1 MTTRSQNTR
10 TTSIHPD
17 TTVGLL
23 SLTVGDL
30 TRSLTFYAEAL
41 GFEVLQQEGTEA
53 TLGAAGTPLLLLRE
67 QAGAAPWPR
76 DRQSYAGLYHFAILM
91 PTRADLGRWLGHWLE
106 LGFPLPGQGDHLV
119 SEALYLEDPDG
130 HGIEIYRDRPRDQWQ
145 WIDGQVRMA
154 ANPVDIQGLLTE
166 AAQAGEPW
174 AGLPAGTTLG
184 HIHLQVGDIAQAES
198 FYHDLLGVDI
208 VARMPTALFI
218 SAGGYHH
225 HLGMNTW
232 HSRGAGAAPQST
244 AGLRFFTIDLTSEDA
259 RRAVV
264 ARIEAAG
271 FRTVQT
277 NDLVVVQDPWH
288 NTILLQVGAASD
300 APAATALVTAAEAIR
315 APSAQPHP

>member
-1 MTTRSQNTR
+1 MTTLSPDTH

-17 TTVGLL
+17 TTIGLL
-23 SLTVGDL
+23 CLTVSDL
-30 TRSLTFYAEAL
+30 TRSLTFYTEAL
-41 GFEVLQQEGTEA
+41 GFELLEQDGTEA
-53 TLGAAGTPLLLLRE
+53 TLGAKGTPLLLLSE

-106 LGFPLPGQGDHLV
+106 LGFPMPGQGDHLV

-130 HGIEIYRDRPRDQWQ
+130 NGIEIYRDRPRDQWQ
-145 WIDGQVRMA
+145 WSDGQVRMA

-166 AAQAGEPW
+166 AAQSVEPW
-174 AGLPAGTTLG
+174 TGLPAGTTLG
-184 HIHLQVGDIAQAES
+184 HIHLQVGDIAQAEA
-198 FYHDLLGVDI
+198 FYHDLLGFDI

-232 HSRGAGAAPQST
+232 HSRGAGAAPQGT
-244 AGLRFFTIDLTSEDA
+244 AGLRFFTIDLPSEDA
-259 RRAVV
+259 RREVV

-271 FRTVQT
+271 LPTSQT
-277 NDLVVVQDPWH
+277 GELVVMQDPWH
-288 NTILLQVGAASD
+288 NTILLQVGTATDS
-300 APAATALVTAAEAIR
+300 PAATALSAAADLTR
-315 APSAQPHP
+315 SSFAQTRP

>member
-1 MTTRSQNTR
+1 MTTLSQNTH

-23 SLTVGDL
+23 SLTVSDL
-30 TRSLTFYAEAL
+30 TRSLTFYTEAL
-41 GFEVLQQEGTEA
+41 GFEVLEQEGTEA
-53 TLGAAGTPLLLLRE
+53 TLGAAGTPLLLLSE
-67 QAGAAPWPR
+67 QSGAAPWPR
-76 DRQSYAGLYHFAILM
+76 DRQSHAGLYHFAILM
-91 PTRADLGRWLGHWLE
+91 PTRADLGRWLGHWLQ

-154 ANPVDIQGLLTE
+154 ANPVDIQGMLAE
-166 AAQAGEPW
+166 AAQARDPW
-174 AGLPAGTTLG
+174 EGLPAGTTLG
-184 HIHLQVGDIAQAES
+184 HVHLQVGDITQAES
-198 FYHDLLGVDI
+198 FYHDLLGFDI
-208 VARMPTALFI
+208 VAQMPTALFI

-232 HSRGAGAAPQST
+232 HSRGAGAAPQGT
-244 AGLRFFTIDLTSEDA
+244 AGLRFFTIDLPSEDA
-259 RRAVV
+259 RREVV

-271 FRTVQT
+271 FSAAQT
-277 NDLVVVQDPWH
+277 GDLVVLQDPWH

-300 APAATALVTAAEAIR
+300 APAAAALTTAAEGVHLS
-315 APSAQPHP
+315 SARTHP

>member
-1 MTTRSQNTR
+1 MTTRSQSTP

-17 TTVGLL
+17 TTMGLL
-23 SLTVGDL
+23 SLTASAL
-30 TRSLTFYAEAL
+30 TRSLTFYTEAL
-41 GFEVLQQEGTEA
+41 GFELLEQKGTEA
-53 TLGAAGTPLLLLRE
+53 TLGAAGTPLLLLSE
-67 QAGAAPWPR
+67 QAGATPWPR
-76 DRQSYAGLYHFAILM
+76 DRQSYTGLYHFAILM

-106 LGFPLPGQGDHLV
+106 LRFPLPGQGDHLV

-145 WIDGQVRMA
+145 WTDGQVRMA
-154 ANPVDIQGLLTE
+154 ANPVDLQGLLTD
-166 AAQAGEPW
+166 AAEAGEPW
-174 AGLPAGTTLG
+174 AGLPAGTRLG

-198 FYHDLLGVDI
+198 FYHDLLGFDI

-232 HSRGAGAAPQST
+232 HSRGAGAAPEGT
-244 AGLRFFTIDLTSEDA
+244 ARLRFFTIDLPSEDA
-259 RRAVV
+259 RREVV

-277 NDLVVVQDPWH
+277 GDLVVFQDPWH
-288 NTILLQVGAASD
+288 NTILLQVGAAAD
-300 APAATALVTAAEAIR
+300 APAATVLATAAEAVR
-315 APSAQPHP
+315 SSAAQTRP